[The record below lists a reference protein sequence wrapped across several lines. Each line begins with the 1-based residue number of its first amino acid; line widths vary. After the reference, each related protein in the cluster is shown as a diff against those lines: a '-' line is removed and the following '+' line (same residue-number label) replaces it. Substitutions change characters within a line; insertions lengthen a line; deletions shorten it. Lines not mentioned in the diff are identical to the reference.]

1 MELGRNKTASKTTS
15 FLAKRKLAD
24 HSDQLTFFF
33 VHFFSPLASK
43 KELITHL
50 LQPKVQ
56 GWGKLLNAKVS
67 TRRKIK
73 R

>member
-24 HSDQLTFFF
+24 HSDQLTFFCP
-33 VHFFSPLASK
+33 FFSPLASK